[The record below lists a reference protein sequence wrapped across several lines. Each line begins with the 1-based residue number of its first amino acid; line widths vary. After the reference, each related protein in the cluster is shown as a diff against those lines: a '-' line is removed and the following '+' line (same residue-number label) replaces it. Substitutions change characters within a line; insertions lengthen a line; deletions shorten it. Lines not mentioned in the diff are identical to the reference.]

1 MGPYTSKVQARK
13 SLLHGGK
20 KRKPVKTNKVKTS
33 PPKGNPD
40 SDAAK
45 RERAAAKKKPPVKNT
60 VAKKITPPPPPPS
73 DIQKVSKFTR
83 GLARFGQNIK
93 RARGPG
99 LLIALVGGAAALAS
113 SFKGKPK
120 ATDVAHKGI
129 SPPFAKH
136 SIQSASAS
144 VKKNATAKP
153 TTSKRE
159 DNFIETMRSAIEG
172 SREGYS
178 GRSIKYKGKIPDT
191 RAKKSLAPPVRGAS
205 GDGPGPKDFK
215 APESTA
221 KKDSRLA
228 FEKYNKTG
236 SKLGMKMDDILRGA
250 FSFMGTL
257 PKSTD
262 EDKWK
267 YKK

>member
-20 KRKPVKTNKVKTS
+20 KRKVVKTKKVKSS

-45 RERAAAKKKPPVKNT
+45 RERAAAKKKPVSRGGIRK
-60 VAKKITPPPPPPS
+60 VAAAT
-73 DIQKVSKFTR
+73 QKAAASQAGKAAA
-83 GLARFGQNIK
+83 ARVAGASAARMGIF
-93 RARGPG
+93 ARG
-99 LLIALVGGAAALAS
+99 
-113 SFKGKPK
+113 
-120 ATDVAHKGI
+120 ATK
-129 SPPFAKH
+129 FAK
-136 SIQSASAS
+136 SRLGVPAAVLTVGAIAVDYARKAFDESKKRRLDKDTTPDSPS
-144 VKKNATAKP
+144 VGKSTEQRKTMERL
-153 TTSKRE
+153 KRE
-159 DNFIETMRSAIEG
+159 RTFRAKVQLLTPLKEVRV
-172 SREGYS
+172 
-178 GRSIKYKGKIPDT
+178 PDT
-191 RAKKSLAPPVRGAS
+191 RAKKTGNRPTTGKS